1 MVKLSSVCL
10 MAIILFGSSQWAF
23 AESDAYIQQA
33 DPLVAEEDISISQSD
48 PSVSEPG
55 PQNNESQQLDISKMS
70 LVEALLFSKY
80 VREVKSKIDKNW
92 EMPGEAVNNDLRA
105 SFRVFPKGQIS
116 RPTLVQSSGNKKLD
130 HLALQAIRVSQP
142 FPPFPKEFKEPN
154 LDIIIHFRYV
164 SHGEENQENELS
176 KEEFF

>member
-1 MVKLSSVCL
+1 
-10 MAIILFGSSQWAF
+10 
-23 AESDAYIQQA
+23 
-33 DPLVAEEDISISQSD
+33 
-48 PSVSEPG
+48 
-55 PQNNESQQLDISKMS
+55 MS
-70 LVEALLFSKY
+70 LVDALLFLKY
-80 VREVKSKIDKNW
+80 VREVKNKINKNW
-92 EMPGEAVNNDLRA
+92 ASPGAAGNKGLRA
-105 SFRVFPKGQIS
+105 SIRVFPQGQIS

-164 SHGEENQENELS
+164 NHGEENQENELS

>member
-1 MVKLSSVCL
+1 MVKLGFVCL
-10 MAIILFGSSQWAF
+10 IAIVLLGSNQRAM

-33 DPLVAEEDISISQSD
+33 DPLVSEKDISISQSD
-48 PSVSEPG
+48 PSVSEPDLPG
-55 PQNNESQQLDISKMS
+55 NESQQLDISKMD

-80 VREVKSKIDKNW
+80 VREVKNKINENW
-92 EMPGEAVNNDLRA
+92 EPPGEAVNNGLRA

-116 RPTLVQSSGNKKLD
+116 RPILVQSSGNKKLD

-142 FPPFPKEFKEPN
+142 FPPFPREFKEPN

-164 SHGEENQENELS
+164 NHGEENQENELS